1 MDYELSYEAL
11 VDRAIAAND
20 LRNNSKKF
28 KHPMR
33 VRACIVNALFALQ
46 YWAGAGAPS

>member
-1 MDYELSYEAL
+1 MDYELNHEAL
-11 VDRAIAAND
+11 VDRAFAAND

-33 VRACIVNALFALQ
+33 VRARIVNALFALQ
-46 YWAGAGAPS
+46 YWAVADAPS